1 MALLPEWAQQALG
14 NLDVTDRAARALGLV
29 GPAAGAVWD
38 VSDRAARLLG
48 VADVSDR
55 AARLLGVADVS
66 DRSARQLG
74 AVTKPQEWA
83 QEFTPAAGVRAT
95 STKAAGGA
103 GVRHVCTAIVVSL
116 ATNAATAVLND
127 WVLRDGAST
136 IGAPLFGGIIGVPA
150 TADESRTVAVTGL
163 AIVGSLNT
171 AMTLE
176 LDAAPPASGI
186 QRVALAG
193 YSV

>member
-1 MALLPEWAQQALG
+1 MALPLPEWAQQALG

-38 VSDRAARLLG
+38 VSDRVGRLLG

-55 AARLLGVADVS
+55 A
-66 DRSARQLG
+66 ARQLG

-95 STKAAGGA
+95 TTKAAGGA
-103 GVRHVCTAIVVSL
+103 GVRHVCTAILVSM
-116 ATNAATAVLND
+116 ATNAATGLLND
-127 WVLRDGAST
+127 WVLRDGASAV
-136 IGAPLFGGIIGVPA
+136 GAPLFGGIIGVPA
-150 TADESRTVAVTGL
+150 TVDDSRTVAVTGL
-163 AIVGSLNT
+163 AIVGSANT

-176 LDAAPPASGI
+176 LDAAPPGSGI

>member
-1 MALLPEWAQQALG
+1 
-14 NLDVTDRAARALGLV
+14 
-29 GPAAGAVWD
+29 
-38 VSDRAARLLG
+38 
-48 VADVSDR
+48 
-55 AARLLGVADVS
+55 
-66 DRSARQLG
+66 
-74 AVTKPQEWA
+74 
-83 QEFTPAAGVRAT
+83 
-95 STKAAGGA
+95 
-103 GVRHVCTAIVVSL
+103 VRHVCTAIVVSL

-127 WVLRDGAST
+127 WVLRDGASA

-163 AIVGSLNT
+163 AIVGSPNT